1 MKQEIPTVKAVKN
14 YYNLMPKRMSELT
27 GINFNTLNSLI
38 SGARKPNSE
47 HINLICA
54 AFPEINARWL
64 ELGEKGGKMLLT
76 NYESD
81 TVQNAIQIA
90 AEKAGYNPIL
100 TTQDDGED
108 YPKIVTNAKKAFV
121 SYYEQISL
129 INKLMQSK
137 QEEYQEVYEHLIK

>member
-14 YYNLMPKRMSELT
+14 YYNLMPKRMSVLT

-38 SGARKPNSE
+38 SGARKPNTE
-47 HINLICA
+47 HINKICN

-64 ELGEKGGKMLLT
+64 ELGEKGGKMFLS
-76 NYESD
+76 NYESN

-90 AEKAGYNPIL
+90 AEKAGYNPIH
-100 TTQDDGED
+100 TTQDDGEE
-108 YPKIVTNAKKAFV
+108 YPKIVTNAKTAFIK
-121 SYYEQISL
+121 YYQQMNLISQ
-129 INKLMQSK
+129 LMQSK